1 MTTITLASHCAAPIP
16 TTTGTHAHPLAAFKE
31 MGRFAPIDENLTEAD
46 LTDDDRAEFQR
57 MELHQRAYNE
67 LGRARCALLHFS
79 TDYTRASAHAQSAIA
94 AMAELALMNIGAQ
107 A

>member
-1 MTTITLASHCAAPIP
+1 MP
-16 TTTGTHAHPLAAFKE
+16 TQQGQHGHAFARH
-31 MGRFAPIDENLTEAD
+31 FAPIDRHINPAD

-67 LGRARCALLHFS
+67 LGRARHALLGFS

-94 AMAELALMNIGAQ
+94 AMAELALIDGRA
-107 A
+107 